1 MCYDWQDHGCLVL
14 INSRLNI
21 TVVNP
26 ILTNMNSDRVV
37 TIQLDPT
44 DDQAVIGFDLI
55 SGSPLC
61 VWFRIDH
68 NSGQPIPTNPGDF

>member
-1 MCYDWQDHGCLVL
+1 M
-14 INSRLNI
+14 
-21 TVVNP
+21 VNP

-44 DDQAVIGFDLI
+44 DDQAVIGLDLI
-55 SGSPLC
+55 SGSPLG

-68 NSGQPIPTNPGDF
+68 KSGQPIPTNPGDF